1 MPGSVSIKRR
11 MVTGVLARPPFTAGG
26 RRFDTSLDLS
36 VSYAPIETKED
47 RMKIRITYCGE

>member
-1 MPGSVSIKRR
+1 